1 MSHRDY
7 DSIFRAATE
16 PPDEKHLIG
25 RLQVDHKSLEN
36 ANPLADYVSISNYQL
51 CLAKLLERIIQFDLK
66 DSTIVYSNVD
76 VNSSVVSG
84 HSYDLI
90 DDHDKLDFD
99 MVLQWQHWHNL
110 WAFEVD
116 IESSNWMTKLLFN
129 SLKPDFHEEV
139 YREFLELPIEHRGS
153 ATALWIVLDRVYCS
167 SFELTQALKNFIHTF
182 QLSSY
187 PDENVRAAC
196 LQFKAIF
203 KALYDAN
210 DIPPQAATIMLNG
223 FATSSDP
230 DFNTVCDNLALEEQL
245 FYHCWTTKDSDLLYD
260 HLTINILPVLEHYY
274 KDHELA
280 GTWAGYYKTNN
291 SRLISSDTQGKT
303 SLANIEKLLQE
314 QLAAKLGKD

>member
-1 MSHRDY
+1 
-7 DSIFRAATE
+7 
-16 PPDEKHLIG
+16 
-25 RLQVDHKSLEN
+25 
-36 ANPLADYVSISNYQL
+36 
-51 CLAKLLERIIQFDLK
+51 
-66 DSTIVYSNVD
+66 
-76 VNSSVVSG
+76 
-84 HSYDLI
+84 
-90 DDHDKLDFD
+90 

-110 WAFEVD
+110 WAFDVD

-153 ATALWIVLDRVYCS
+153 ASALWIALDRVYCS

-187 PDENVRAAC
+187 PDENIRAAC

-210 DIPPQAATIMLNG
+210 DIPPQSATIMLNG

-245 FYHCWTTKDSDLLYD
+245 FPHCWTTNDSDPLYD
-260 HLTINILPVLEHYY
+260 HLTNNILPVLENYY
-274 KDHELA
+274 KDHEMA
-280 GTWAGYYKTNN
+280 GTWAGHYKTNS
-291 SRLISSDTQGKT
+291 SRLVSSNTQGKT
-303 SLANIEKLLQE
+303 RLANIEKLLQE
-314 QLAAKLGKD
+314 QLAAKLAKD